1 MKKDDVTAKK
11 EAIARYE
18 ASKAKEH
25 ELIGSDTGAGYN
37 EALNEVYHFKGMS
50 LSNRYYGDSPV
61 KKVLRQ
67 AVLLANIDKFYN
79 MIFENMNIRNK
90 IFYSKDGK
98 LTDKQRVELQN
109 AITTALKGID
119 KAFK

>member
-1 MKKDDVTAKK
+1 MKKDDPARKD
-11 EAIARYE
+11 AIERYK
-18 ASKAKEH
+18 ASKAKEN
-25 ELIGSDTGAGYN
+25 ELVGADGGAGYN
-37 EALNEVYHFKGMS
+37 EALNDVYHFKGMS

-67 AVLLANIDKFYN
+67 AILLANIDKFYN

-109 AITTALKGID
+109 AITTALNGID